1 MTSKFIQS
9 SSRIIW
15 DTDLMSSRFTLAI
28 AEFMWA
34 ILLLW
39 PGEVFQRPLYI
50 HLASVMGEDA
60 WGLVFLLS
68 GVTQLTIMLLN
79 DVHSRFARY
88 FAGWNS
94 VLWMYVVIS
103 LVISEYPPPAS
114 IGGEIAMSIIA
125 SWIWV
130 RPYLLAQGYKNVR
143 KLPRE

>member
-60 WGLVFLLS
+60 WGLVFLLA

-79 DVHSRFARY
+79 DVHSRFARH

-94 VLWMYVVIS
+94 VLWIYVVIS
-103 LVISEYPPPAS
+103 LVMSEYPPPAF